1 MYKVYKLH
9 YDLCSYR
16 DPQKLYIYNGRLK
29 LHRRNKGEKSNLNEQ
44 AYKLITQK

>member
-1 MYKVYKLH
+1 MIYVLIEILKNYI
-9 YDLCSYR
+9 
-16 DPQKLYIYNGRLK
+16 YIYNGRLK